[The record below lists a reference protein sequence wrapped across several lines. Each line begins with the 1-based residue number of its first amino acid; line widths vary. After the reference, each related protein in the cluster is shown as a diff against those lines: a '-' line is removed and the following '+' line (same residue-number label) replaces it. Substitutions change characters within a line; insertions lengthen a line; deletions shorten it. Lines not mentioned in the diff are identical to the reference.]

1 MMLLIFMIQGRD
13 SATGTARRSAATPAA
28 ATATWSWP
36 RGASPSSAPASG
48 QRRPRCC
55 SSRPRTSSGGNLLR
69 RRRSVFT
76 FFRRLREFQF
86 SRMEQLS
93 LGRGRSGLQAED
105 AGSHNSITCF
115 QCNILDN
122 NYQVIVELG
131 TLTMTSVSP

>member
-1 MMLLIFMIQGRD
+1 M
-13 SATGTARRSAATPAA
+13 
-28 ATATWSWP
+28 
-36 RGASPSSAPASG
+36 
-48 QRRPRCC
+48 
-55 SSRPRTSSGGNLLR
+55 
-69 RRRSVFT
+69 FT

-93 LGRGRSGLQAED
+93 VGRGRSGLQPED

-131 TLTMTSVSP
+131 TMTMTMMTSVSP